1 MIMDVFRRRRR
12 LTPSDC
18 LQTLPAPGFDVDAVR
33 LEDDASEVEL
43 SRAVLRIAGL
53 DHGAESAQ
61 VRATVVT
68 ARGAVPE
75 LGG

>member
-1 MIMDVFRRRRR
+1 MTRMFQRRRR
-12 LTPSDC
+12 LTPADC
-18 LQTLPAPGFDVDAVR
+18 LLTLPEPGFDVDAAR
-33 LEDDASEVEL
+33 IDDDSGGVEL

-53 DHGAESAQ
+53 DHGSESAQ

-75 LGG
+75 LRG